1 MRLIGLTG
9 GIGAGKSTIAARLS
23 SHGAHIV
30 DADQMARLAVAPG
43 TQALSDIVTKFGSGV
58 LLASGELDR
67 PALGAIV
74 FNEER
79 ARLDLEE
86 IVHPAVHAM
95 TSSAFAQIEREH
107 PDAIV
112 VYDVPLLVEAK
123 NRYPFD
129 LIVVA
134 HAPAAVRIQRL
145 VELRGMPLQQAQ
157 ARVASQASDDER
169 LAVADVV
176 IDTSGTIEHTNE
188 QVDALWDSLQSS
200 QP

>member
-9 GIGAGKSTIAARLS
+9 GIGAGKSTIAARLA
-23 SHGAHIV
+23 SHGAQVV
-30 DADQMARLAVAPG
+30 DADQMARLAVATG
-43 TQALSDIVTKFGSGV
+43 TPALGAIVARFGTGV
-58 LLASGELDR
+58 LLESGELNR

-74 FNEER
+74 FSDEQ
-79 ARLDLEE
+79 ARLDLES

-95 TSSAFAQIEREH
+95 TRSAFDSIQAEF

-112 VYDVPLLVEAK
+112 VYDIPLLVEAK

-129 LIVVA
+129 LVVVA

-145 VELRGMPLQQAQ
+145 VDLRGMPLDQAQ
-157 ARVASQASDDER
+157 SRVASQASDDER